1 MNRFTYKKNPHT
13 AGRII
18 EGLAFVVT
26 PDNNRLHTLND
37 TATYLW
43 QQAADGLTS
52 EAAAERLSAR
62 YQVDRE
68 TALRDADVCL
78 RDLVARQILIVE

>member
-1 MNRFTYKKNPHT
+1 MTPVTYKKNPHT

-26 PDNNRLHTLND
+26 PDNNRLHTLNG

-43 QQAADGLTS
+43 QQATDGLTA
-52 EAAAERLSAR
+52 EAAAERLSAH

-68 TALRDADVCL
+68 TALRDADACL